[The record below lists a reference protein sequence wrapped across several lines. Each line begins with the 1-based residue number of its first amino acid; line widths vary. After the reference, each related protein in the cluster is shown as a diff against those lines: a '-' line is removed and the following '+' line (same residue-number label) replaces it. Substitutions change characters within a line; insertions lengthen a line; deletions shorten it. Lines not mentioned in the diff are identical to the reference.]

1 MTNDWER
8 LAGAIRERRQA
19 LGMTQQQL
27 AEAAGVTRTTIKNL
41 EGARQPTKRP
51 PASLPAVEHALG
63 WTLGSARAILDG
75 DKPTPIAGTDASP
88 VSGGEHDFEIDPEVG
103 AVVRNTVFEV
113 VGVLEPGMPLSR
125 VREIEAIALEAVR
138 RRGGIPRRRHNQA
151 SDNPSKG
158 TDNPV

>member
-1 MTNDWER
+1 MTNDWDR
-8 LAGAIRERRQA
+8 LARAIRERRVA

-27 AEAAGVTRTTIKNL
+27 ADAAGVTRTTIKNL

-51 PASLPAVEHALG
+51 PASLPAVENALG
-63 WTLGSARAILDG
+63 WTLGSARTVLAG
-75 DKPTPIAGTDASP
+75 GEPTPIADEDIAP
-88 VSGGEHDFEIDPEVG
+88 VSGGEHDLEIDPEVG

-138 RRGGIPRRRHNQA
+138 RRGGIPRRRHSQA
-151 SDNPSKG
+151 SNDASKG
-158 TDNPV
+158 TDNPA

>member
-1 MTNDWER
+1 MTNDWDR
-8 LAGAIRERRQA
+8 LAGAIRERRAA

-27 AEAAGVTRTTIKNL
+27 ADAAGVTRTTIKNL

-51 PASLPAVEHALG
+51 PASLPAVENALG
-63 WTLGSARAILDG
+63 WTLGSARTILAG
-75 DKPTPIAGTDASP
+75 GEPTPIAGDNTAP
-88 VSGGEHDFEIDPEVG
+88 VPGGEHELEIDPEVG

-138 RRGGIPRRRHNQA
+138 RRGGIPRRRHIQA
-151 SDNPSKG
+151 SDNASKG
-158 TDNPV
+158 SDNPG